1 MIKVESVMA
10 AARAR
15 LAAIGIEDRLIK
27 AAALLTAP
35 EYNLVVV
42 QDERGRL
49 AGVISKTDVVA
60 QISRC
65 EGSSCNTS
73 AQQIMTREAVACRP
87 DDWLEDVWQLFNERR
102 LKNIPVI
109 DADGVPLG
117 ILNVKDALQA
127 LLEDVQYEEKLLRDY
142 VMGVGYH

>member
-15 LAAIGIEDRLIK
+15 LAAIGIEDRLI
-27 AAALLTAP
+27 AAASLLTAP

-42 QDERGRL
+42 RDERGRL
-49 AGVISKTDVVA
+49 AGVITKTDVVA

-73 AQQIMTREAVACRP
+73 ARNIMVREAITCHP
-87 DDWLEDVWQLFNERR
+87 GDWLEDVWRIFSERQ
-102 LKNIPVI
+102 LKNIPVV
-109 DADGVPLG
+109 DANGAPLG
-117 ILNVKDALQA
+117 VLNVKDALQA